1 MAHACNGILNLQ
13 IDCSSHRALLRSPC
27 FLPYYRMELER
38 ELRDMDM
45 ALEMGNSIASLDART
60 QSRLKNSIGVDGS
73 FMVVPPGSQS
83 YMSSSNMWAPS
94 SGSSSSNNSSRGNN
108 KPNQSRA
115 AAVAGTAGVRARANR
130 VQNMLEA
137 SAHNPRAPVHAH
149 ANQHQQSALYNQQ
162 QHTAGTGSRNP
173 AEAPAQQGLDAS
185 WWGTS
190 STTSQML
197 ASSVISL
204 GASSITTRGGMG
216 GESMGGAADANST
229 ANTKQIMRL
238 MDALK
243 TLSEENANLMQEV
256 EEAEAAR
263 MEAKATKEQMAKFK
277 ADYGKR
283 FAHLKAALQKF
294 RESHPE
300 NGTGT
305 ASGNQESNPVTN
317 R

>member
-1 MAHACNGILNLQ
+1 M
-13 IDCSSHRALLRSPC
+13 
-27 FLPYYRMELER
+27 ER

-60 QSRLKNSIGVDGS
+60 QSRLKNSSGIDGS

-94 SGSSSSNNSSRGNN
+94 SASSSVNNSSRGNH
-108 KPNQSRA
+108 KHNQSRA
-115 AAVAGTAGVRARANR
+115 TAAAGTAGVRARANR
-130 VQNMLEA
+130 VQNKLGA
-137 SAHNPRAPVHAH
+137 SSHNPRASSHAH
-149 ANQHQQSALYNQQ
+149 VSQHQQVTPQNQQ
-162 QHTAGTGSRNP
+162 QHTRNVP
-173 AEAPAQQGLDAS
+173 AAAPTQQGLDAS

-216 GESMGGAADANST
+216 GEGMGGAADANST

-263 MEAKATKEQMAKFK
+263 MEAKATKEQMARFK

-294 RESHPE
+294 RENHPE
-300 NGTGT
+300 NGSGA

-317 R
+317 RFVTPPKKILMPS

>member
-1 MAHACNGILNLQ
+1 
-13 IDCSSHRALLRSPC
+13 
-27 FLPYYRMELER
+27 
-38 ELRDMDM
+38 M

-60 QSRLKNSIGVDGS
+60 QSRLKNSTIGVDGS

-94 SGSSSSNNSSRGNN
+94 PGPSSTNNNPRGNSSN
-108 KPNQSRA
+108 KHNQGRTTA
-115 AAVAGTAGVRARANR
+115 APGTAAVRARANR
-130 VQNMLEA
+130 VQNMLGA
-137 SAHNPRAPVHAH
+137 SSNHPRSPPHTQLGLHQPAAPQ
-149 ANQHQQSALYNQQ
+149 NSQ
-162 QHTAGTGSRNP
+162 QHALGANSRNP
-173 AEAPAQQGLDAS
+173 AAAAPAQGLDAS
-185 WWGTS
+185 WWGNS

-204 GASSITTRGGMG
+204 GASTITRGGMG
-216 GESMGGAADANST
+216 GEGMGGAPDANST

-243 TLSEENANLMQEV
+243 TLGDENANLLREV

-263 MEAKATKEQMAKFK
+263 LEAKAAKEQMAKFK
-277 ADYGKR
+277 GEYGKR

-300 NGTGT
+300 NGPGAAA
-305 ASGNQESNPVTN
+305 ASSEDPNPVIN
-317 R
+317 RLVEC